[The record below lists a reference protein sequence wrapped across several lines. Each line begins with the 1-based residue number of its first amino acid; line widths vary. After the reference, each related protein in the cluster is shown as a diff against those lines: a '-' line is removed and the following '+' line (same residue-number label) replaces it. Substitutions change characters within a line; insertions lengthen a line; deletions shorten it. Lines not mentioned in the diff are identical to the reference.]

1 MVENS
6 GTIIADGGEVYL
18 TTNAVNELLKGVVNN
33 TGIIEANSLDGITGN
48 INLSGNIIV
57 NNGEIKATGNIGG
70 VINET
75 ANMIIDAGLTDVSAV
90 NDAGTITQNSTEIL
104 QSKSATLKANSQ
116 NTKAGNISLIS
127 NTQEQ
132 NSGIYLSGTIEAKGQ
147 DGGDFAT
154 TAQKVTLNGVSLNT
168 SGKNSAGNIKIGG
181 DWQGTKVSLENAKKT
196 NVVNSTITN
205 NGKDGEIVVW
215 SDEQTNFFSTIQAPN
230 AKAEISSKGNLNIN
244 AENVKVK
251 SLLLD
256 PKDIEIKDE
265 IGLDYYLLTNPN
277 NTVGDSFGKEV
288 VQLSNGNYVITAS
301 GTDVGG
307 VSNVGRV
314 YLYSEEGQLIS
325 TLSGTHDGDRVG
337 QSLNSSSITLL
348 TNGNYV
354 ISSSSWY
361 DSRGAV
367 TWGDANTGISGILD
381 GSNSVVGSRASDRV
395 GYTNGGGVIAL
406 TNGNYVIASNNWDN
420 GTAVDAG
427 AVTWVKGTTGKTNN
441 NSGTISS
448 SNSLVGSYS
457 NDWVGNRIVALS
469 NGNIATS
476 TENWNSSKGAATWI
490 DGTTGKTYNDLGII
504 SSLNSIVGT
513 NTDHVGRYLIA
524 LTNGGFVVGSPI
536 ISIDGISQA
545 GAATW
550 VNGTTGET
558 SNNSNT
564 ISSANSIVGTTTG
577 QFVGDGIYSISNGGY
592 VVHAYN
598 TSNNASSNRG
608 ALRWVDSTNSSDIIG
623 NMSNS
628 NSLYGLTGNMLGNR
642 GVTELPNG
650 KYVITSSSWANGS
663 ETYAGAVSLY
673 SYKTGLLTISSSNS
687 ILGSKSYD
695 LNGATITV
703 LENGNYVVYAPQWK
717 NSSGTAVGAY
727 TFVSKDNG
735 GIGEISSSNSLI
747 GSDLNDFQF
756 SKIITLDN
764 GNYVIGA
771 YLYGTDDKG
780 AIIWGDG
787 NSGVKGTV
795 SSSNA
800 FLGTSTNQSTGLAL
814 VELSN
819 GYYAFSG
826 YKWDNGSLT
835 DTGAIFIQDGSQV
848 LTNSNYD
855 SNAVFYGTKAGG
867 LIGQK
872 LSTSYDK
879 TRLIINDYNNDIGGT
894 VYIKVTR
901 EIDTSLPNATFSY
914 MPSDKSV
921 VTPGSIT
928 TLLNAGTDVTLQAN
942 NDITVTKD
950 VIASNTSGD
959 GGDFTLQAGRHINVN
974 ANIFTENGN
983 FTALAGDT
991 NAISQYVS
999 SGTPTITLASGKT
1012 IDVGTGIINL
1022 YSNGGNFVN
1031 NSTSNPFTA
1040 SLTNI
1045 YLPSFTN
1052 ATLGAITTYNKRYNT
1067 TFNGGCLTA
1076 GCTLPTSGINLLY
1089 SIAPKISVAPDSYTI
1104 TYGDPFNGVDKYTLS
1119 GFVNGDDETSAGV
1132 NGTALFS
1139 NAATTSTS
1147 GYFVAGTHD
1156 LAYTSGLASSLGYIF
1171 EDKTSSATELTINSK
1186 ILSVSDLEVSSKTYD
1201 GSNLASLSNNGSIVK
1216 VANDD
1221 LTFSTVATF
1230 NNKDVESSKTVNLDY
1245 TLNGNDAG
1253 NYTLVDEI
1261 GVATSALISK
1271 KELSIAGTTTNDKI
1285 YDGNTNAVVNLGTL
1299 SGFVGSET
1307 LTASALGTFASK
1319 DVGTQTATFEYTLVD
1334 GINGGVASNY
1344 SLANTNDDADISK
1357 RAVTL
1362 TADAISKAYGE
1373 INPFLTYKVINGYIA
1388 NNDLLTGN
1396 LETTASQFSD
1406 IGKYDITSTL
1416 ANSNYDITF
1425 IDATNK
1431 LTINKRAITINADSK
1446 SKVYGGSEVN
1456 LNATV
1461 SSITGLG
1468 LASSDSLNEVTGRLS
1483 RQAGENVG
1491 SYDVLLGNGSK
1502 ANNYEIT
1509 FNNDNNAY
1517 TITPDMS
1524 RLVTVAPPVAPVEVQ
1539 VNNNPNIVSEPVIQE
1554 TATKLVTLSE
1564 IRINRENTQSN
1575 NGPEVNEDIK
1585 IPLSKNSIIDLV
1597 NGGVKLPEGLEQLF
1611 FVVNNTPIN

>member
-1 MVENS
+1 MVILDNNS
-6 GTIIADGGEVYL
+6 NFLE
-18 TTNAVNELLKGVVNN
+18 
-33 TGIIEANSLDGITGN
+33 IT
-48 INLSGNIIV
+48 
-57 NNGEIKATGNIGG
+57 
-70 VINET
+70 
-75 ANMIIDAGLTDVSAV
+75 
-90 NDAGTITQNSTEIL
+90 
-104 QSKSATLKANSQ
+104 
-116 NTKAGNISLIS
+116 
-127 NTQEQ
+127 
-132 NSGIYLSGTIEAKGQ
+132 
-147 DGGDFAT
+147 
-154 TAQKVTLNGVSLNT
+154 
-168 SGKNSAGNIKIGG
+168 
-181 DWQGTKVSLENAKKT
+181 
-196 NVVNSTITN
+196 
-205 NGKDGEIVVW
+205 
-215 SDEQTNFFSTIQAPN
+215 P
-230 AKAEISSKGNLNIN
+230 
-244 AENVKVK
+244 
-251 SLLLD
+251 
-256 PKDIEIKDE
+256 
-265 IGLDYYLLTNPN
+265 
-277 NTVGDSFGKEV
+277 
-288 VQLSNGNYVITAS
+288 
-301 GTDVGG
+301 
-307 VSNVGRV
+307 
-314 YLYSEEGQLIS
+314 
-325 TLSGTHDGDRVG
+325 
-337 QSLNSSSITLL
+337 L
-348 TNGNYV
+348 TNGNYI
-354 ISSSSWY
+354 ISNIGY
-361 DSRGAV
+361 VENTALPSRGSI
-367 TWGDANTGISGILD
+367 TWGDGTQAITGNL
-381 GSNSVVGSRASDRV
+381 
-395 GYTNGGGVIAL
+395 
-406 TNGNYVIASNNWDN
+406 
-420 GTAVDAG
+420 
-427 AVTWVKGTTGKTNN
+427 
-441 NSGTISS
+441 
-448 SNSLVGSYS
+448 
-457 NDWVGNRIVALS
+457 
-469 NGNIATS
+469 
-476 TENWNSSKGAATWI
+476 
-490 DGTTGKTYNDLGII
+490 
-504 SSLNSIVGT
+504 
-513 NTDHVGRYLIA
+513 
-524 LTNGGFVVGSPI
+524 
-536 ISIDGISQA
+536 
-545 GAATW
+545 
-550 VNGTTGET
+550 
-558 SNNSNT
+558 
-564 ISSANSIVGTTTG
+564 
-577 QFVGDGIYSISNGGY
+577 
-592 VVHAYN
+592 
-598 TSNNASSNRG
+598 
-608 ALRWVDSTNSSDIIG
+608 DSTNSFIG
-623 NMSNS
+623 KAGD
-628 NSLYGLTGNMLGNR
+628 YVGGN
-642 GVTELPNG
+642 VIALP
-650 KYVITSSSWANGS
+650 
-663 ETYAGAVSLY
+663 
-673 SYKTGLLTISSSNS
+673 
-687 ILGSKSYD
+687 
-695 LNGATITV
+695 
-703 LENGNYVVYAPQWK
+703 
-717 NSSGTAVGAY
+717 
-727 TFVSKDNG
+727 
-735 GIGEISSSNSLI
+735 
-747 GSDLNDFQF
+747 
-756 SKIITLDN
+756 
-764 GNYVIGA
+764 
-771 YLYGTDDKG
+771 
-780 AIIWGDG
+780 
-787 NSGVKGTV
+787 
-795 SSSNA
+795 
-800 FLGTSTNQSTGLAL
+800 
-814 VELSN
+814 N
-819 GYYAFSG
+819 GYYAFSASG
-826 YKWDNGSLT
+826 WDVDSYTNV
-835 DTGAIFIQDGSQV
+835 GAVFIQKGNFKITS
-848 LTNSNYD
+848 SNYD
-855 SNAVFYGTKAGG
+855 TNSVIYGSAQDARLGVT
-867 LIGQK
+867 LF
-872 LSTSYDK
+872 SSYDSSK
-879 TRLIINDYNNDIGGT
+879 VIINDFGSSEGGK
-894 VYIKVTR
+894 VYIWAGKETA
-901 EIDTSLPNATFSY
+901 ITPSQATFSY

-928 TLLNAGTDVTLQAN
+928 VLLNAGTDVTLQAN

-974 ANIFTENGN
+974 ANIFTDNGN

-1089 SIAPKISVAPDSYTI
+1089 SIAPKISVAPDSYTR
-1104 TYGDPFNGVDKYTLS
+1104 TYGDAFNGVDNYTLS

-1132 NGTALFS
+1132 SGTALFS

-1171 EDKTSSATELTINSK
+1171 EDKTSSTTELTINSK

-1307 LTASALGTFASK
+1307 LTASALGTFASKNAGTQTATFEYTLANGTNGGVASNYFLSDTSDDALISKKELSIAGTTTDDKIYDGTTTAAVNIGTLSGFIGSETVTASALGTFASK